1 MNLIRFPAA
10 FVSLFCIFLFPFP
23 FIAQFCP
30 VYAPS
35 EAPLGS
41 IVSFPGYASKPT
53 DSYNRASKSWK
64 QLESDCSFTVNKEGV
79 ACFDPRPIAS
89 REKADRSEEESGESS
104 KKKSA
109 APVPFCVYI
118 DYPSK
123 DSTETTARPSE
134 RLFCTSTVS
143 GRIL

>member
-1 MNLIRFPAA
+1 
-10 FVSLFCIFLFPFP
+10 
-23 FIAQFCP
+23 

-35 EAPLGS
+35 KAPVGS

-64 QLESDCSFTVNKEGV
+64 QLESDCSFIVNDQGV

-89 REKADRSEEESGESS
+89 REKSDRREEESGEGN
-104 KKKSA
+104 KKESV

-118 DYPSK
+118 DFPSK
-123 DSTETTARPSE
+123 DSTGTAARPSE
-134 RLFCTSTVS
+134 RLFCTSIVS